1 MIMSEA
7 MTGRVTKTKT
17 VSDSDYSDSVSGS
30 DRSSD
35 KRLK

>member
-17 VSDSDYSDSVSGS
+17 VSVTVTIVTVSVAVTGVVTK
-30 DRSSD
+30 D
-35 KRLK
+35 

>member
-17 VSDSDYSDSVSGS
+17 ASVTVSVAVTGVVTKD
-30 DRSSD
+30 
-35 KRLK
+35 